1 MLTDMRLLTSDM
13 RCALVRTTTP
23 DAVTIVR

>member
-1 MLTDMRLLTSDM
+1 MLMDMRRLSSDM